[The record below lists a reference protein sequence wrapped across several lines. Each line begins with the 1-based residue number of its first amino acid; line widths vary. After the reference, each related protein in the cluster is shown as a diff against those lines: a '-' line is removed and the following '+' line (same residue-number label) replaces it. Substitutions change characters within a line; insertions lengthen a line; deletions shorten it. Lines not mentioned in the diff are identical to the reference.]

1 MPLTWVISP
10 PPALPGAPAITQIA
24 LSDRVVHSGAHYL
37 VIVNT
42 TLDVTTVVVQAFGSS
57 FTLFPAGPGRFGVMG
72 QTPTIPFFIANRT
85 VNARV
90 VASTA
95 DGRSY
100 ATTVDIR
107 IER

>member
-1 MPLTWVISP
+1 MPLTYIVSP
-10 PPALPGAPAITQIA
+10 PAALAGAPAITQIA
-24 LSDRVVHSGAHYL
+24 MSDRVVHSGAPYL
-37 VIVNT
+37 VIVT
-42 TLDVTTVVVQAFGSS
+42 TTPDVTTVVVEALGSS

-72 QTPTIPFFIANRT
+72 QTPVIPFFIANRT

-100 ATTVDIR
+100 ATTLDIR
-107 IER
+107 IGR